1 MTASDCCSRR
11 RFLIG
16 AAAGAGLL
24 ATDAR
29 ASRALFEPGGQG
41 TTGDGV
47 VVVHAPCGSIR
58 GRAVDGVARYLGIP
72 YGQVPGRF
80 LPPQAAPRFS
90 GIFAADR
97 FGPMAVQRVG
107 HTQDVASE
115 QCLNLNIFTPAGA
128 APLDVNPASTG
139 LPVMV
144 WIHGGSNVGGATSEP
159 IYDGASF
166 ARSGVICVTV
176 DYRLGVL
183 GFLELG
189 VPLGTRYAGSGNN
202 AIRDQML
209 ALRWVRRN
217 IAAFGG
223 DPARVTLAGESA
235 GAKDVAALAAIPS
248 ARGLFSRVILESGG
262 GRTVLSMQAAREIA
276 TAYLRLLSL
285 PPRQTQAHEV
295 TALLHLDL
303 DRLVEAQHELMLE
316 PPHNFPLRPVVD
328 GVLLPAMP
336 EDAIRSGCM
345 KALPLLLGTN
355 RDESR
360 LFLGPGAAT
369 QPLQARN
376 LANLQPDSFER
387 ILQHYDAAI
396 TVPDPAELRWRA
408 LTAEEYWIPSL
419 RVAEAQCHA
428 GGAVWMYRF
437 DRAAQD
443 GVFTGRAA
451 HASELAYVWNNP
463 GDENLAPLDAGF
475 DAELAARMHAA
486 WVAFIGGGAP
496 AAAGLPDWPRYEIPG
511 RRTMILDVDS
521 AVQEDPNALERRLWA
536 GMLGAT

>member
-1 MTASDCCSRR
+1 MTSSDGCSRR
-11 RFLIG
+11 RFLGG
-16 AAAGAGLL
+16 AAAGVGLL

-29 ASRALFEPGGQG
+29 ASRALVEPGQQVA
-41 TTGDGV
+41 TGDGGV
-47 VVVHAPCGSIR
+47 LVHAPCGRIR
-58 GRAVDGVARYLGIP
+58 GQAVDGVARYLGIP

-80 LPPQAAPRFS
+80 LPPQAAQHFS
-90 GIFAADR
+90 GVFEADR

-115 QCLNLNIFTPAGA
+115 QCLNLNVFAPAGTPA
-128 APLDVNPASTG
+128 TG

-144 WIHGGSNVGGATSEP
+144 WIHGGSNVAGAASEP

-166 ARSGVICVTV
+166 ARSGVICVTL

-202 AIRDQML
+202 AIRDQRL
-209 ALRWVRRN
+209 ALRWVRQN

-223 DPARVTLAGESA
+223 DPRRVTLAGESA
-235 GAKDVAALAAIPS
+235 GAKDVAALAASPS
-248 ARGLFSRVILESGG
+248 ARALFSRVILESGG
-262 GRTVLSMQAAREIA
+262 GRTVLSMPAAREI
-276 TAYLRLLSL
+276 TTEYLRLLSL
-285 PPRQTQAHEV
+285 PPHKV
-295 TALLHLDL
+295 TALPHLDL
-303 DRLVEAQHELMLE
+303 DRLIEAQHELVLD

-336 EDAIRSGCM
+336 EDAIRAGCM
-345 KALPLLLGTN
+345 QSRPLLLGTN

-360 LFLGPGAAT
+360 LFLGHDAAT

-376 LANLQPDSFER
+376 LANLQPDAFER
-387 ILQHYDAAI
+387 ILQHYDASI
-396 TVPDPAELRWRA
+396 TPPDPAELRWRA

-451 HASELAYVWNNP
+451 HASELAYVWSNP
-463 GDENLAPLDAGF
+463 GDGNLAPLDAGF
-475 DAELAARMHAA
+475 DAELAATMHAA
-486 WVAFIGGGAP
+486 WVAFIVGGAP
-496 AAAGLPDWPRYEIPG
+496 AAAGLPDWPRYEIPQ
-511 RRTMILDVDS
+511 RRTMILNVTS
-521 AVQEDPNALERRLWA
+521 AVQDDPDALERRLWA
-536 GMLGAT
+536 GALGAT

>member
-1 MTASDCCSRR
+1 MALSDGCSRR
-11 RFLIG
+11 SFLCG
-16 AAAGAGLL
+16 AAAGVTGLL
-24 ATDAR
+24 ATDAH
-29 ASRALFEPGGQG
+29 ASRALIEPAAPA
-41 TTGDGV
+41 GDGRV
-47 VVVHAPCGSIR
+47 LVHAPGGSIR
-58 GRAVDGVARYLGIP
+58 GRVADGTARYLGIP

-80 LPPQAAPRFS
+80 LPAQPAPRRS
-90 GIFAADR
+90 GVFEADR

-107 HTQDVASE
+107 HTRDVASE
-115 QCLNLNIFTPAGA
+115 QCLSLNIFAPMDAGSGS
-128 APLDVNPASTG
+128 PP

-144 WIHGGSNVGGATSEP
+144 WIHGGSNVSGASSEP

-166 ARSGVICVTV
+166 ARSGVICVTLN
-176 DYRLGVL
+176 YRLGVL

-202 AIRDQML
+202 AIRDQRL
-209 ALRWVRRN
+209 ALRWVRDN

-223 DPARVTLAGESA
+223 DPGRVTLAGESA
-235 GAKDVAALAAIPS
+235 GAKDVAALAAAPS
-248 ARGLFSRVILESGG
+248 AHRLFSRVILESGG
-262 GRTVLSMQAAREIA
+262 GRTVLSMPAAREI
-276 TAYLRLLSL
+276 TTEYLRLLSL
-285 PPRQTQAHEV
+285 PPQKVE
-295 TALLHLDL
+295 ALLHLDL
-303 DRLVEAQHELMLE
+303 DRLIEAQHELMLD

-336 EDAIRSGCM
+336 EDAMRAGCI

-360 LFLGPGAAT
+360 LFLGPEAAT

-376 LANLQPDSFER
+376 LGNLQPDAFER
-387 ILQHYDAAI
+387 ILQHYDASI

-428 GGAVWMYRF
+428 GGEVWMYRF

-463 GDENLAPLDAGF
+463 SDENLAPLDAGF
-475 DAELAARMHAA
+475 DVDLAGRMHAA
-486 WVAFIGGGAP
+486 WVAFIKGGSP
-496 AAAGLPDWPRYEIPG
+496 AAEGLPDWPLYDTVR
-511 RRTMILDVDS
+511 RRTMILNASS
-521 AVQEDPNALERRLWA
+521 AVQDDPDALERRLWA
-536 GMLGAT
+536 GVLGAT